1 MIVARAPSEPQGP
14 SLPAGPPELLLGVE
28 ADGGAQHCGRSVP
41 HPAVTCNHFRM
52 TPPRTSQ
59 RPPGDTGLVAAAV
72 DGPLGPVRIAAGPGG
87 VVAVAM
93 LSSVDDF
100 EAGLLRRRL
109 GTPEPFA
116 AAPDGAA
123 RAHVE
128 TAIDLIGRAMAGEPV
143 PLDAVAVDISD
154 RPEWDR
160 LVLAA
165 VRAIPRG
172 QVASYGEVAR
182 RIGRRGAARAV
193 GGAVGRNPVGL
204 LIPCHRVIAG
214 DGSLGGYGVA
224 AWGGVEAALALK
236 RELLALEG
244 VNLKR

>member
-28 ADGGAQHCGRSVP
+28 ADGVVRHCRRSVP
-41 HPAVTCNHFRM
+41 DIGRACNHFRM
-52 TPPRTSQ
+52 RAHDLGISPP
-59 RPPGDTGLVAAAV
+59 DADLVVAVV
-72 DGPLGPVRIAAGPGG
+72 DGPWGPIRIAAGPRG

-100 EAGLLRRRL
+100 ETDLQRRHL
-109 GTPEPFA
+109 GGPVPHAT
-116 AAPDGAA
+116 APACAA
-123 RAHVE
+123 RTHAE
-128 TAIDLIGRAMAGEPV
+128 TAIDLIGRAVAGEAV
-143 PLDAVAVDISD
+143 SLDAVAVDISD
-154 RPEWDR
+154 RSDWDR
-160 LVLAA
+160 LVLGS

-193 GGAVGRNPVGL
+193 GSAVGRNPVGL

-214 DGSLGGYGVA
+214 DGTLGGYGVA